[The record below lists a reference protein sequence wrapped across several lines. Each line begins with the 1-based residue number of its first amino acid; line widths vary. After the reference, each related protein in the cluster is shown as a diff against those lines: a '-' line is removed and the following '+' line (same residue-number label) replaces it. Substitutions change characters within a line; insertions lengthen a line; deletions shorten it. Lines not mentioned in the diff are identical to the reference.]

1 MEFFRH
7 IIYSSLWQV
16 YIRQSAHGPRIFAHT
31 LFLPVGTFR
40 LLLSLCYYIVI
51 QVIIS
56 YVLIFLAQRKES
68 SQSLKQ
74 IPLFGSGLNEL
85 MTCVSP

>member
-1 MEFFRH
+1 MAPGSLHTHCSFLLEHSVSFF
-7 IIYSSLWQV
+7 
-16 YIRQSAHGPRIFAHT
+16 
-31 LFLPVGTFR
+31 
-40 LLLSLCYYIVI
+40 LCYYIVI

-56 YVLIFLAQRKES
+56 DVLIFLAQRKES